1 MFKVYIYIYAYIYII
16 YIYMLM
22 LGFWHVQQLHE
33 VCIYIYTVYTCVG
46 SRPRSFKLFIDGSSK
61 LLGRTG
67 QFDWRADCG
76 ILIL

>member
-1 MFKVYIYIYAYIYII
+1 
-16 YIYMLM
+16 MLM

-33 VCIYIYTVYTCVG
+33 VCIYIYTVYMCVG

>member
-33 VCIYIYTVYTCVG
+33 VCIYIYSIYVCRLTPQEFQVVH
-46 SRPRSFKLFIDGSSK
+46 
-61 LLGRTG
+61 
-67 QFDWRADCG
+67 
-76 ILIL
+76 